1 MASTTHHELEQQVRA
16 VEAAYLSND
25 ADRILS
31 LFTDDAR
38 MLMPDVDGSG
48 DALRQFIQDVCS
60 RIDTLQFEL
69 RTHER
74 WVHGTIAYEMGAFS
88 ERFRSDGQ
96 ALHIAGNQFL
106 RWELGTD
113 GTWRINRYVI
123 GFGSPEAS
131 T

>member
-1 MASTTHHELEQQVRA
+1 MAHTTHHELEQQVRE
-16 VEAAYLSND
+16 VEAAYLAND

-38 MLMPDVDGSG
+38 MLLPDVDVAG

-74 WVHGTIAYEMGAFS
+74 WVHGTIAY
-88 ERFRSDGQ
+88 
-96 ALHIAGNQFL
+96 
-106 RWELGTD
+106 
-113 GTWRINRYVI
+113 
-123 GFGSPEAS
+123 
-131 T
+131 